1 LLDRIQAGLLK
12 YAVIGDASQRL
23 MFWAL
28 GLKYKLS
35 NGNRLMLSSHRT
47 VKEKHVLITGGAG
60 FIGSHLVDLLVMEEV
75 RQLTVIDNFFLGA
88 PDNLTEA
95 VCRMPDLRVLQVDAS
110 DDRAVRAA
118 FSSLERVD
126 VVFDLAV
133 IPLPTSLER
142 PQFCFETNV
151 HITSTLC
158 ELLREGRFSTLVHF
172 SSSEA
177 YGSARAVPMS
187 ETHPLE
193 PLTPYAASK
202 AASDHLVRT
211 YAATFG
217 IDALVVRPFN
227 NYGPRQN
234 DQQYAG
240 IIPTML
246 RCAFEGRVFT
256 LFGDGQQTRDYIYV
270 TDTVR
275 AALDLYKC
283 PQARGKV
290 VNIASGQEISIIEL
304 KTKIEQILGR
314 TIPFQQ
320 QDPRPGDVRRHRAD
334 ISLLKSL
341 IDFEPRISI
350 DEGLVRTVEFYRR
363 RVEQT
368 LTGDR

>member
-1 LLDRIQAGLLK
+1 M
-12 YAVIGDASQRL
+12 DAS
-23 MFWAL
+23 
-28 GLKYKLS
+28 
-35 NGNRLMLSSHRT
+35 NRT
-47 VKEKHVLITGGAG
+47 IKGKHVLVTGGAG
-60 FIGSHLVDLLVMEEV
+60 FIGSHLVDLLIAEGVG
-75 RQLTVIDNFFLGA
+75 QLTIIDNFFLGRTS
-88 PDNLTEA
+88 NLTEA
-95 VCRMPDLRVLQVDAS
+95 YRQMPNLCVLHVDAS
-110 DDRAVRAA
+110 DGGAVRETFAK
-118 FSSLERVD
+118 LEAVD

-151 HITSTLC
+151 RITSVLC
-158 ELLREGRFSTLVHF
+158 ELLRQGRFGTLVHF

-187 ETHPLE
+187 EDHPLD

-217 IDALVVRPFN
+217 VDALVVRPFN

-270 TDTVR
+270 TDTAR

-283 PQARGKV
+283 SRARGQV
-290 VNIASGQEISIIEL
+290 VNIGSGQEISVADL
-304 KTKIEQILGR
+304 KTKIEYILGR
-314 TIPFQQ
+314 TIPSQHH
-320 QDPRPGDVRRHRAD
+320 DSRPGDVRRHRAD
-334 ISLLKSL
+334 ITLLKSL
-341 IDFEPRISI
+341 IEFEPHVSL
-350 DEGLVRTVEFYRR
+350 DEGLARTVEYYRQR
-363 RVEQT
+363 AECA
-368 LTGDR
+368 LNGGN

>member
-1 LLDRIQAGLLK
+1 MRNGLM
-12 YAVIGDASQRL
+12 DAS
-23 MFWAL
+23 
-28 GLKYKLS
+28 
-35 NGNRLMLSSHRT
+35 NRT
-47 VKEKHVLITGGAG
+47 IKGKHVLVTGGAG
-60 FIGSHLVDLLVMEEV
+60 FIGSHLVDLLIAEGVG
-75 RQLTVIDNFFLGA
+75 QLTIIDNFFLGRTS
-88 PDNLTEA
+88 NLSEA
-95 VCRMPDLRVLQVDAS
+95 YRLMPNLCVLDVDAS
-110 DDRAVRAA
+110 EGGAVRETFAK
-118 FSSLERVD
+118 LEAVD

-133 IPLPTSLER
+133 IPLPTSLDR

-151 HITSTLC
+151 RITAVLC
-158 ELLREGRFSTLVHF
+158 ELLRQGRFGTLVHF

-187 ETHPLE
+187 EDHPLD

-217 IDALVVRPFN
+217 VDALVVRPFN

-270 TDTVR
+270 TDTAR

-283 PQARGKV
+283 SRARGQV
-290 VNIASGQEISIIEL
+290 VNIGSGQEISVADL
-304 KTKIEQILGR
+304 KTKIEYILGR
-314 TIPFQQ
+314 TIPSQHH
-320 QDPRPGDVRRHRAD
+320 DSRPGDVRRHRAD
-334 ISLLKSL
+334 ITLLKSL
-341 IDFEPRISI
+341 IEFEPHVSI
-350 DEGLVRTVEFYRR
+350 DEGLARTVEYYRQR
-363 RVEQT
+363 AECA
-368 LTGDR
+368 LNGGH